1 MAAHVLRLRLALL
14 FGALRGDGVHVAR
27 VVSGLVVLAAATVAA
42 CWALLTLRD
51 ADTEVVLAVTVL
63 GGSAV
68 TLGFVLAPLIGAV
81 EDPLDP
87 RRFALL
93 DLRRGPLIAV
103 LAIVGLISMP
113 IFVLLAVAVCAAVV
127 WGEHGV
133 SGSAAA
139 AGVIL
144 GVLTCALLARVC
156 TAVASLFLRERRSR
170 ELSGLFLLAILVVV
184 VPVGVFLAS
193 LEWRGTVPTQ
203 LSEAVTALALTPIGA
218 AWAFPGLF
226 AEGEG
231 GAWMSLLVAV
241 GTLVVLVLL
250 WAWVAR
256 RLLTTT
262 EHPVSGRERGGLGW
276 FGVAPGTPGGAVAA
290 RSLVYWF
297 RDRRYIVNVLVIP
310 VAAAV
315 SIAPLLIAGVPF
327 EMAVLVPVPF
337 AALLL
342 GWLPHNDLAYDSTAV
357 WMHIASGMR
366 GISDRAGRLV
376 PVLLIGIPLLAV
388 AVPVAISLH
397 GRWAMLPAM
406 VGVCAALFFGGLGFS
421 SVSSVLAPYAVSRP
435 GESPFQQPQRTT
447 ATGAISQTVVMAGTI
462 VVSVPAL
469 VCAWIALT
477 SDADAAMPAL
487 WAGLAAGFGVLAIGV
502 AAGSMLF
509 SRRGGRLMEFA
520 EST

>member
-14 FGALRGDGVHVAR
+14 FGALRGDRGHVVR
-27 VVSGLVVLAAATVAA
+27 VVLGLVFLVAATVAA
-42 CWALLTLRD
+42 CWALLTLTD

-68 TLGFVLAPLIGAV
+68 TLGFALAPLIGAA

-87 RRFALL
+87 RRFSLL
-93 DLRRGPLIAV
+93 GLRRGSLTAV
-103 LAIVGLISMP
+103 LAVVGLISVP
-113 IFVLLAVAVCAAVV
+113 IFVLLAVAICAAVV

-133 SGSAAA
+133 SGPAAA

-156 TAVASLFLRERRSR
+156 MAVASLFLRERRSR

-193 LEWRGTVPTQ
+193 LEWRGTVPPQ

-226 AEGEG
+226 AEGDA

-241 GTLVVLVLL
+241 GTLAVLVLL
-250 WAWVAR
+250 WVWVAK

-262 EHPVSGRERGGLGW
+262 ERPTTGRERGGLGW

-297 RDRRYIVNVLVIP
+297 RDRRYIVNMLVIP

-315 SIAPLLIAGVPF
+315 TVVPLLIAGVSF
-327 EMAVLVPVPF
+327 EIAILVPVPF

-366 GISDRAGRLV
+366 GISDRVGRLV

-406 VGVCAALFFGGLGFS
+406 VGVCVALFFAGLGLS
-421 SVSSVLAPYAVSRP
+421 SVSSVVAPYAVSRP
-435 GESPFQQPQRTT
+435 GESPFQQPQRTSS
-447 ATGAISQTVVMAGTI
+447 TGALSQGIVMAGTV
-462 VVSVPAL
+462 VVSIPAL
-469 VCAWIALT
+469 VFAWIALT
-477 SDADAAMPAL
+477 GEVDASMPAL
-487 WAGLAAGFGVLAIGV
+487 WAGLAAGLGVLVIGV
-502 AAGSMLF
+502 ATGSMLF